1 MSVEYDYLN
10 TDFPNDTFNED
21 SLKLEIQATQA
32 ITTQLDYIRSHE
44 DVGEGT
50 LTVYFGFASELSQD
64 EQTALDGVVAAHQG
78 NPPLQVIWHASS
90 VLTDSEKSTSDVD
103 PDWTELGGAVTTP
116 SFFTPNVQNCK
127 GRVVGMV
134 KTNGAGAKLRLK
146 ENTTTPSGG
155 YDVPDTGGAWANMQ
169 WFSPDAPTAGTH
181 QYILEGQLPTSG
193 ATELSVKY
201 VAVSLL
207 EFVL

>member
-10 TDFPNDTFNED
+10 TDFPNDIFNED
-21 SLKLEIQATQA
+21 SLKLEVQANES

-44 DVGEGT
+44 DIEEET
-50 LTVYFGFASELSQD
+50 TTVYFGFAAELSQD

-78 NPPLQVIWHASS
+78 NPPMQIIWHASS
-90 VLTDSEKSTSDVD
+90 VLTDSEKTATGVD
-103 PDWTELGGAVTTP
+103 PTWEELGGAVTTP
-116 SFFTPNVQNCK
+116 SFFTPNIQNCK
-127 GRVVGMV
+127 GRVVGKV
-134 KTNGAGAKLRLK
+134 KTNGAGAKLRLR
-146 ENTTTPSGG
+146 ENTTVPSGG
-155 YDVPDTGGAWANMQ
+155 YDVPDTGGEWANMQ
-169 WFSPDAPTAGTH
+169 WFSPDAPTEGTH
-181 QYILEGQLPTSG
+181 EYILEGQLPAAG